1 MENEYIRYLV
11 RTDEFNLSRKRK
23 KERKKN
29 QEEFR
34 FLFVYVVECILFLSL
49 SLATYIP
56 REHAFHHQSVHGLGS
71 DDDETR
77 RIYSVFSTEAPSIPS
92 NTPVYTLLN
101 GDQPMKLVHVD
112 RHLRSPRAQCGFVVS
127 TRTFIPIIQISG
139 DLSLDD
145 RSSLVSRTKSVQ
157 FSRVCYS
164 PFFCTSGVHLIQFCV
179 FSDFGIGNVQ
189 CCVFR

>member
-1 MENEYIRYLV
+1 MYP
-11 RTDEFNLSRKRK
+11 F
-23 KERKKN
+23 
-29 QEEFR
+29 
-34 FLFVYVVECILFLSL
+34 SL
-49 SLATYIP
+49 SFSSDLYSSRACLSS
-56 REHAFHHQSVHGLGS
+56 SVCARSRLGW
-71 DDDETR
+71 R
-77 RIYSVFSTEAPSIPS
+77 RNSTIYSVFSTEAPSIPS